1 MTIGIYCLVF
11 SNGQRYVGQSN
22 SIERRIG
29 EHMED
34 MQGVHKNKKIRRA
47 VYECGLPT
55 WEILEVCALEDLNN
69 AEIKW
74 VRYYDSYC
82 NGLNMTIG
90 GGYARK
96 GVSRN
101 PSVVAPVDVPPAA
114 SPWPVYV
121 LIGFIVGAG
130 VFLAL
135 GAQFLLLFFAIF
147 TAYLC
152 LR

>member
-1 MTIGIYCLVF
+1 MTTGIYCLVF

-22 SIERRIG
+22 CIERRIT

-34 MQGVHKNKKIRRA
+34 MNGVHKNKKIRHA

-55 WEILEVCALEDLNN
+55 WEILEECSLGHLNML
-69 AEIKW
+69 EIKW
-74 VRYYDSYC
+74 IRHFDSFC

-101 PSVVAPVDVPPAA
+101 PSVVAPIDVSTAA
-114 SPWPVYV
+114 SPWPVYLSIG
-121 LIGFIVGAG
+121 LIVS
-130 VFLAL
+130 VPLA
-135 GAQFLLLFFAIF
+135 I
-147 TAYLC
+147 LC
-152 LR
+152 LL

>member
-1 MTIGIYCLVF
+1 MESGIYCLVF
-11 SNGQRYVGQSN
+11 SNGQRYIGQTN
-22 SIERRIG
+22 CFKRRMG
-29 EHMED
+29 EHFDD
-34 MQGVHKNKKIRRA
+34 MNGVHKNKKIRHA
-47 VYECGLPT
+47 VYACGLPT
-55 WEILEVCALEDLNN
+55 WEVLERCSLEELND

-74 VRYYDSYC
+74 IKYYDTYC

-101 PSVVAPVDVPPAA
+101 PSVSTPVNVSPAP

-121 LIGFIVGAG
+121 LIGFVVGMG
-130 VFLAL
+130 VYLIL
-135 GAQFLLLFFAIF
+135 GGQFLILFFAIF
-147 TAYLC
+147 LALC